1 MTQMSVLNRGIA
13 EDRDLPTE
21 TDGPSGP
28 AGAGLPA
35 AAPPRRSVL
44 HVFRYF
50 RPDFTGE
57 GLYVEKLARH
67 LSALGIESDIVVSA
81 TCPPVPSPADL
92 APIAGIGRVRFFG
105 RPHRSDPTLDPRL
118 LAWLLRHVR
127 DYDVVHLHAQVDR
140 YFLVPLLA
148 RLGGRRVI
156 QSCTLDDGLGRVIGS
171 YRGWRRPV
179 ARLLC
184 RTVQEVVAISPRLAE
199 DSCRIVPA
207 RRVHLIPQGVDAPP
221 EAPAPSGEDRAALR
235 ARLGLAPNEVVLLF
249 VGSLSRRKGVADLV
263 ANQVR
268 LCRSAPVRLLI
279 VGPDLEDDYAAEVR
293 RAAGASGAGIVFT
306 GYTDDPLSYYRAA
319 DLFVFASY
327 AEGFGNV
334 LLEAMAN
341 VLPVVSRRLAGV
353 TDWFIADGQTGL
365 LFDTDEEYRA
375 AVLRLA
381 ADPDLRARIGAAA
394 RTAALTDFGLPAIA
408 ARYAALYRA

>member
-1 MTQMSVLNRGIA
+1 MPVLNRGIG
-13 EDRDLPTE
+13 EDRALPTE
-21 TDGPSGP
+21 AAGPLGTS
-28 AGAGLPA
+28 GAGLPA
-35 AAPPRRSVL
+35 AALPRRSVL

-81 TCPPVPSPADL
+81 TCPPAPPPAGL
-92 APIAGIGRVRFFG
+92 APMTGIGRVRFFG
-105 RPHRSDPTLDPRL
+105 RPRQSDPTADPRL

-148 RLGGRRVI
+148 RLAGRRVI

-171 YRGWRRPV
+171 YRGWRRPI
-179 ARLLC
+179 ARMLC
-184 RTVQEVVAISPRLAE
+184 RAVQEVVAISPRLAE
-199 DSCRIVPA
+199 DSRRIVPA
-207 RRVHLIPQGVDAPP
+207 ERVHLIPQGVDAPP
-221 EAPAPSGEDRAALR
+221 EAPGGEGRAALR
-235 ARLGLAPNEVVLLF
+235 ARLALAPGEVVLLF
-249 VGSLSRRKGVADLV
+249 VGSLSRRKGVHELV
-263 ANQVR
+263 ANQLR
-268 LCRSAPVRLLI
+268 LRESAPVRLLI

-293 RAAGASGAGIVFT
+293 RAAAASGSGIVFT
-306 GYTDDPLSYYRAA
+306 GYTDDPLPYYRAA
-319 DLFVFASY
+319 DMFVFASH

-341 VLPVVSRRLAGV
+341 GLPVVSRRLPGV
-353 TDWFIADGQTGL
+353 TDWFIADGRTGL

>member
-1 MTQMSVLNRGIA
+1 MPVLNRGMG
-13 EDRDLPTE
+13 EGRELPTE
-21 TDGPSGP
+21 AAGPPGDFS
-28 AGAGLPA
+28 AGLPA
-35 AAPPRRSVL
+35 ALPRRSVL

-67 LSALGIESDIVVSA
+67 LSAHGIESDIVVST
-81 TCPPVPSPADL
+81 TCPPAGPTAGL
-92 APIAGIGRVRFFG
+92 APIEGIGRVRFFG
-105 RPHRSDPTLDPRL
+105 RPRRSEPTVDPRL

-148 RLGGRRVI
+148 RLAGRRVI

-179 ARLLC
+179 ARLLS
-184 RTVQEVVAISPRLAE
+184 RAIQEVVAISPRLAE
-199 DSCRIVPA
+199 DSRRIVPA
-207 RRVHLIPQGVDAPP
+207 GRVHLIPQGVDAPP
-221 EAPAPSGEDRAALR
+221 EAPGGEDRAALR
-235 ARLGLAPNEVVLLF
+235 ARLGLAPAEVVLLF

-263 ANQVR
+263 ANQIR
-268 LCRSAPVRLLI
+268 LRASAPLRLLI

-293 RAAGASGAGIVFT
+293 RAAAASGAGIVFT
-306 GYTDDPLSYYRAA
+306 GYTDDPLPYYRAA
-319 DLFVFASY
+319 DMFVFASH

-341 VLPVVSRRLAGV
+341 GLPVVSRRLPGV
-353 TDWFIADGQTGL
+353 TDWFIDDGRTGL